1 MIKGQA
7 AVKQRKI
14 LNVLVDERR
23 DKNNYID
30 KEQIPEVHPQYAV
43 IYFYRT
49 GNYVKTPYDVHLN
62 NEVVYRSKNKTK
74 AAVKVYTAGDYE
86 IWGKTESKES
96 LKLKVELGCRGGKRR
111 LYPRQ
116 HCFGAHIH
124 KAVAVGYVKAVAVII
139 ACEYCRTVGG
149 VVVKIRV
156 HNPPP

>member
-1 MIKGQA
+1 MK
-7 AVKQRKI
+7 KI
-14 LNVLVDERR
+14 LALAALAAAIVMLATGCSPKIAGN
-23 DKNNYID
+23 ID

-96 LKLKVELGCRGGKRR
+96 LKLKVELGKE
-111 LYPRQ
+111 Y
-116 HCFGAHIH
+116 
-124 KAVAVGYVKAVAVII
+124 YVKTFVHFGVAIWRPSI
-139 ACEYCRTVGG
+139 ELRSTEEGKAEYDS
-149 VVVKIRV
+149 IQ
-156 HNPPP
+156 